1 MKVQFTNFKIVVMLA
16 CLFAF
21 YSCDKIKDAATT
33 EIKVSSVSFE
43 IDDITVEEDLSK
55 STAEDG
61 LNIFNA
67 THEVTLNDIQGLP
80 DNAIKYAGKIESVEI
95 GDASV
100 TITTTNEDGTVV
112 KEFLLTATGIG
123 SSINIPQY
131 NLGET
136 YTDFANMQDFV
147 TQLLMELFVNNSTNL
162 TASGKTD
169 ITSGENIKIKITV
182 EDITL
187 IAGILN

>member
-1 MKVQFTNFKIVVMLA
+1 MKKQFTNFKIVVMLA

-21 YSCDKIKDAATT
+21 YSCDKIKDATTT

-43 IDDITVEEDLSK
+43 LEDITVEEVATK
-55 STAEDG
+55 SMADG
-61 LNIFNA
+61 VNIFNA
-67 THEVTLNDIQGLP
+67 THEVTLNDIQGLS
-80 DNAIKYAGKIESVEI
+80 DDAIKYASKIESVET

-112 KEFLLTATGIG
+112 EEFLLTATGIG
-123 SSINIPQY
+123 SSIYIPQY

-147 TQLLMELFVNNSTNL
+147 TQLLMKLFFENSANL
-162 TASGKTD
+162 TVSGATD
-169 ITSGENIKIKITV
+169 ITSGENIKIKITI

-187 IAGILN
+187 VAGLLN

>member
-1 MKVQFTNFKIVVMLA
+1 MKKQFTNFKIMVMLA

-21 YSCDKIKDAATT
+21 YSCDKIKDATTT

-43 IDDITVEEDLSK
+43 LEDITVEEVATK
-55 STAEDG
+55 SMADG
-61 LNIFNA
+61 VNIFNA
-67 THEVTLNDIQGLP
+67 THEVTLNDIQGLS
-80 DNAIKYAGKIESVEI
+80 DDAIKYASKIESVET

-112 KEFLLTATGIG
+112 EEFLLIATGIG
-123 SSINIPQY
+123 SSIYISQY

-147 TQLLMELFVNNSTNL
+147 TQLLTKLFFENSAML
-162 TASGKTD
+162 TVSGATD
-169 ITSGENIKIKITV
+169 ITSGENIKIKITI

-187 IAGILN
+187 VAGLLN

>member
-1 MKVQFTNFKIVVMLA
+1 M
-16 CLFAF
+16 
-21 YSCDKIKDAATT
+21 
-33 EIKVSSVSFE
+33 
-43 IDDITVEEDLSK
+43 
-55 STAEDG
+55 
-61 LNIFNA
+61 
-67 THEVTLNDIQGLP
+67 NDIQGLP